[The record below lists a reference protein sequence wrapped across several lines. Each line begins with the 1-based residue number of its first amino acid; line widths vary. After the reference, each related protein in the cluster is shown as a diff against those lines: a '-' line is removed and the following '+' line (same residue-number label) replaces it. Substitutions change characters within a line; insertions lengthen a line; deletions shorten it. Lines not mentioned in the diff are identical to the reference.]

1 MRLVSL
7 TFLALCLPAAAA
19 VYRMLPARARV
30 GALLALDLAF
40 YCLAAGSVPWL
51 LPLLA
56 AATALAANSRLARG
70 VCAATLAVLFF
81 VCRAVGILPMGFAF
95 FVLRAVGFLLDERE
109 KQPPAAVV
117 AYLLFFPAVT
127 MGPLFDFDTF
137 RAGLAAPPDT
147 KRRADAVCRL
157 ARGLVRKFVFADPLL
172 AAYRDLAMH
181 GTTLGA
187 AVTLV
192 AFSLY
197 LYFDFAGY
205 SDIAVAVG
213 GIFGFDLPENFDYP
227 YVSRSVGEFFR
238 RWHATLGKWLFRHVY
253 LPLGGSRQGMA
264 RTLLSLAAVWL
275 CTALWH
281 GATACYLLW
290 GVYFFVLLAVEK
302 LCFPKGFRIGILPTL
317 LLVLPGWVFFF
328 SDGFAAASDFFGRL
342 FCLGGTLLY
351 SRADLY
357 DVLRY
362 APFLLLSALAA
373 TPLFRDAMRAVCR
386 RLGDLPRHAA
396 ALCGF
401 VLALAYAAAGGY
413 TPFLYAS
420 Y

>member
-7 TFLALCLPAAAA
+7 TFLALCLPTAAA
-19 VYRMLPARARV
+19 VYRMLPLRARV
-30 GALLALDLAF
+30 GALLALDLMF
-40 YCLAAGSVPWL
+40 YGLAAGKTAWL

-56 AATALAANSRLARG
+56 AAAAFAPGSRMARG
-70 VCAATLAVLFF
+70 LFAAGLIALLF
-81 VCRAVGILPMGFAF
+81 VCRAVGFAPMGLAF
-95 FVLRAVGFLLDERE
+95 FVLRAVGFLLDGRE
-109 KQPPAAVV
+109 KQPAAAV
-117 AYLLFFPAVT
+117 AYLLFFPTVT

-137 RAGLAAPPDT
+137 RAGLAAPFDAG
-147 KRRADAVCRL
+147 RCADAVCRL

-172 AAYRDLAMH
+172 AAYRDFAMH

-187 AVTLV
+187 AATLA

-205 SDIAVAVG
+205 ADIAAAVG

-238 RWHATLGKWLFRHVY
+238 RWHATLGRWLFRHVY
-253 LPLGGSRQGMA
+253 LPLGGSRQGRA

-290 GVYFFVLLAVEK
+290 GAYFFLLLAVEK
-302 LCFPKGFRIGILPTL
+302 LCFARGFRIGILPTL
-317 LLVLPGWVFFF
+317 ALVLPGWVFFF
-328 SDGFAAASDFFGRL
+328 SDSFSAALAFFGRL
-342 FCLGGTLLY
+342 FCCGGTLLY
-351 SRADLY
+351 SRADFY

-373 TPLFRDAMRAVCR
+373 TPLFRDAMRALCR

>member
-7 TFLALCLPAAAA
+7 TFLALCLPTAAA
-19 VYRMLPARARV
+19 VYQMLPARARV
-30 GALLALDLAF
+30 DALLALDLAF
-40 YCLAAGSVPWL
+40 YILAAGHAAWL

-56 AATALAANSRLARG
+56 ALTAFAARRRLTRG
-70 VCAATLAVLFF
+70 LCAALLVAILFL
-81 VCRAVGILPMGFAF
+81 CRAVGSPPVGLAF
-95 FVLRAVGFLLDERE
+95 FVLRAVGFLLDVRE
-109 KQPPAAVV
+109 KPSVSAAVC
-117 AYLLFFPAVT
+117 YLLFFPTVT
-127 MGPLFDFDTF
+127 MGPLFDFDAF
-137 RAGLAAPPDT
+137 RAGLAAPHDT

-157 ARGLVRKFVFADPLL
+157 ARGLVKKFVFADPLL
-172 AAYRDLAMH
+172 AAYRDFAAH
-181 GTTLGA
+181 GTALGA
-187 AVTLV
+187 AATLLTF
-192 AFSLY
+192 ALY
-197 LYFDFAGY
+197 LYFDFSGY
-205 SDIAVAVG
+205 SDVAVAVG

-227 YVSRSVGEFFR
+227 YMSRSVGEFFR

-253 LPLGGSRQGMA
+253 LPLGGSRQGRV

-290 GVYFFVLLAVEK
+290 GAYFFLLLAVEK
-302 LCFPKGFRIGILPTL
+302 LCFAKGFRIGTLPTL

-328 SDGFAAASDFFGRL
+328 ADSPRAAFAFFGRL
-342 FCLGGTLLY
+342 FCLGSTLLY
-351 SRADLY
+351 SRADFY

-362 APFLLLSALAA
+362 APFLTLAALAA
-373 TPLFRDAMRAVCR
+373 TPLLRDAMRALCR
-386 RLGDLPRHAA
+386 RLGNFPKHAA
-396 ALCGF
+396 ALCGV

>member
-7 TFLALCLPAAAA
+7 TFLALCLPTAAA
-19 VYRMLPARARV
+19 VYRMLPLRART
-30 GALLALDLAF
+30 GALLVLDLVF
-40 YCLAAGSVPWL
+40 YGLAAGKAAWL
-51 LPLLA
+51 LPLFA
-56 AATALAANSRLARG
+56 AVTALAAGNRTARG
-70 VCAATLAVLFF
+70 LFAAGLIALFF
-81 VCRAVGILPMGFAF
+81 ACRAVGILPMGFAF
-95 FVLRAVGFLLDERE
+95 FVLRAVGFLLDVRE
-109 KQPPAAVV
+109 KQPAAAVV
-117 AYLLFFPAVT
+117 SYLLFFPTVT
-127 MGPLFDFDTF
+127 MGPLFDFDTY
-137 RAGLAAPPDT
+137 RAGLAAPFAAG
-147 KRRADAVCRL
+147 RCADAVCRL

-172 AAYRDLAMH
+172 AAYRDFAMH

-187 AVTLV
+187 AATLA

-205 SDIAVAVG
+205 SDIAAAVG

-253 LPLGGSRQGMA
+253 LPLGGSRQGGA
-264 RTLLSLAAVWL
+264 RTILSLAAVWL

-290 GVYFFVLLAVEK
+290 GAYFFLLLAVEK
-302 LCFPKGFRIGILPTL
+302 LCFAKGFCIGILPTL
-317 LLVLPGWVFFF
+317 ALVLPGWVFFF
-328 SDGFAAASDFFGRL
+328 SDSLSAALGFFGRL

-351 SRADLY
+351 SRADFY

-373 TPLFRDAMRAVCR
+373 TPLFQDAMRALCR

>member
-7 TFLALCLPAAAA
+7 TFLALCLPPAAA

-40 YCLAAGSVPWL
+40 YALAAGHAAWL

-56 AATALAANSRLARG
+56 ALTAFAVRSRMPRG
-70 VCAATLAVLFF
+70 LCAALLVATLFL
-81 VCRAVGILPMGFAF
+81 CRAVGFAPMGLAF
-95 FVLRAVGFLLDERE
+95 FVLRAVGFLLDVQA
-109 KQPPAAVV
+109 KPSAATVV
-117 AYLLFFPAVT
+117 SYLLFFPTVT

-137 RAGLAAPPDT
+137 LVGLTAPHDT
-147 KRRADAVCRL
+147 KRSADAVCRL
-157 ARGLVRKFVFADPLL
+157 ARGLVKKFVFADPLL
-172 AAYRDLAMH
+172 AAYRDFAAH
-181 GTTLGA
+181 GTALGA
-187 AVTLV
+187 AATLV
-192 AFSLY
+192 AFALY
-197 LYFDFAGY
+197 LYFDFSGY

-227 YVSRSVGEFFR
+227 YLSRSVGDFFR
-238 RWHATLGKWLFRHVY
+238 RWHATLGKWLFHHVY
-253 LPLGGSRQGMA
+253 LPLGGSRQGRA

-281 GATACYLLW
+281 GTTACYLLW
-290 GVYFFVLLAVEK
+290 GAYFFVLLAAEK
-302 LCFPKGFRIGILPTL
+302 LCFAKGFRIGTLPTL

-328 SDGFAAASDFFGRL
+328 SDSLGTAFAFFGRL

-351 SRADLY
+351 SRADFY

-373 TPLFRDAMRAVCR
+373 TPLLRDAMRALCR
-386 RLGDLPRHAA
+386 RLGNFPRHAA

>member
-7 TFLALCLPAAAA
+7 TFLALCLPTAAA

-30 GALLALDLAF
+30 GALLALDFAF

-95 FVLRAVGFLLDERE
+95 FVLRAVGFLL
-109 KQPPAAVV
+109 
-117 AYLLFFPAVT
+117 
-127 MGPLFDFDTF
+127 
-137 RAGLAAPPDT
+137 APPDT

-328 SDGFAAASDFFGRL
+328 SD
-342 FCLGGTLLY
+342 Y
-351 SRADLY
+351 SRADLF

>member
-19 VYRMLPARARV
+19 VYRMLPLRART
-30 GALLALDLAF
+30 GALLILDLAF
-40 YCLAAGSVPWL
+40 YGLAAGKAAWL

-56 AATALAANSRLARG
+56 AVTALAANRRPARG
-70 VCAATLAVLFF
+70 LFAAGLIVLFF
-81 VCRAVGILPMGFAF
+81 VCRAVGAPPMGLAF
-95 FVLRAVGFLLDERE
+95 FVLRAVGFLLDVRE
-109 KQPPAAVV
+109 KQPAAAVV
-117 AYLLFFPAVT
+117 SYLLFFPTVT
-127 MGPLFDFDTF
+127 MGPLFDFDTY
-137 RAGLAAPPDT
+137 RAGLAAPFDAG
-147 KRRADAVCRL
+147 RCADAVCRL

-172 AAYRDLAMH
+172 TAFRDFAMH

-187 AVTLV
+187 AATLV
-192 AFSLY
+192 TFSLY

-205 SDIAVAVG
+205 SDIAVGVG

-227 YVSRSVGEFFR
+227 YLSRSVGEFFR
-238 RWHATLGKWLFRHVY
+238 RWHATLGRWFFRHVY
-253 LPLGGSRQGMA
+253 LPLGGSRRGRA
-264 RTLLSLAAVWL
+264 RTLLALAAVWL

-290 GVYFFVLLAVEK
+290 GAYFFLLLAAEK
-302 LCFPKGFRIGILPTL
+302 LCFAKGFRIGTL
-317 LLVLPGWVFFF
+317 LTLALVLPGWVFFF
-328 SDGFAAASDFFGRL
+328 SDSPGTALGFFGRL
-342 FCLGGTLLY
+342 FCRGGTLLY
-351 SRADLY
+351 SRADFY

-373 TPLFRDAMRAVCR
+373 TPLLRDAMRALCR
-386 RLGDLPRHAA
+386 RLGDLPKQAA

-401 VLALAYAAAGGY
+401 ALALAYAAAGGY